1 MSIRRP
7 IWRIFLAAFC
17 CVGLMLAPA
26 LAEARA
32 GGGFAGHPTGV
43 GSRGWRS
50 YENSPQPS
58 WSRPAGGFGTSA
70 PGVGGSLFQ
79 RHPFLTGL
87 AGGIFGSWLFG
98 HSGFGTGGLLALLLL
113 ALAIWL
119 VARLVRRMLSPSAP
133 LGGDTMPTP
142 RSAGAAAIPV
152 PPGRGRDIN
161 LPDADLYQFQ
171 RVHAQV
177 QDAWSAAD
185 LARLRPLMTSE
196 MLRWFSEELSR
207 NAGRGVQNIVS
218 GVKLLKGELIESWD
232 EGDRQYATALLR
244 WRAVDYV
251 VELGRTTGQGEFVAD
266 GDPRVPIEVEE
277 MWTFVRRRGGPWL
290 LSAIQQV

>member
-7 IWRIFLAAFC
+7 NWRVILAAFC

-32 GGGFAGHPTGV
+32 GTAFGSHPSSV

-50 YENSPQPS
+50 YENKTQPS
-58 WSRPAGGFGTSA
+58 WSQPSGGLGARA
-70 PGVGGSLFQ
+70 PGFAGNLFQ

-87 AGGIFGSWLFG
+87 AGGILGSWLFG
-98 HSGFGTGGLLALLLL
+98 HAGFGIGGLLRLLLIG
-113 ALAIWL
+113 LAIWL
-119 VARLVRRMLSPSAP
+119 VVRLLRRMRSPSAP
-133 LGGDTMPTP
+133 PGSDAMATP
-142 RSAGAAAIPV
+142 RSAGAAAV
-152 PPGRGRDIN
+152 ATPPGRGRDIN

-171 RVHAQV
+171 QIHAQV

-185 LARLRPLMTSE
+185 LARLRPLMTPE
-196 MLRWFSEELSR
+196 MLRWFSEELGR
-207 NAGRGVQNIVS
+207 NASRGVQNIVS

-232 EGDRQYATALLR
+232 EGDRQFATALLR
-244 WRAVDYV
+244 WRAVDYN
-251 VELGRTTGQGEFVAD
+251 VEVGKPRGQGEFVTD
-266 GDPRVPIEVEE
+266 GDPRAPVEVEE
-277 MWTFVRRRGGPWL
+277 IWTFVRRRGGTWL

>member
-7 IWRIFLAAFC
+7 NWRILLAVCC

-32 GGGFAGHPTGV
+32 GAAFGSHPSSV

-50 YENSPQPS
+50 YENRQPS
-58 WSRPAGGFGTSA
+58 WSQPSGRAGASA
-70 PGVGGSLFQ
+70 PGLGGSLFQ

-87 AGGIFGSWLFG
+87 AGGILGSWLFG
-98 HSGFGTGGLLALLLL
+98 HAGFGTGGLLWLLLL
-113 ALAIWL
+113 GVAIWF
-119 VARLVRRMLSPSAP
+119 VARLIRRMLSSAGP
-133 LGGDTMPTP
+133 PGSGAMPTP
-142 RSAGAAAIPV
+142 RSAGAAAAPMS
-152 PPGRGRDIN
+152 PDRGRDIN
-161 LPDADLYQFQ
+161 LPDTDLYQFQ
-171 RVHAQV
+171 EIHARVQE
-177 QDAWSAAD
+177 AWSAAD
-185 LARLRPLMTSE
+185 LARLRPLMTPE

-207 NAGRGVQNIVS
+207 NASRGVQNIVS
-218 GVKLLKGELIESWD
+218 DVKLLKGELKESWD

-251 VELGRTTGQGEFVAD
+251 VELGRAPGQAGFVAD
-266 GDPRVPIEVEE
+266 GDPRAPVEVEE
-277 MWTFVRRRGGPWL
+277 MWTFVRRRGGAWQ